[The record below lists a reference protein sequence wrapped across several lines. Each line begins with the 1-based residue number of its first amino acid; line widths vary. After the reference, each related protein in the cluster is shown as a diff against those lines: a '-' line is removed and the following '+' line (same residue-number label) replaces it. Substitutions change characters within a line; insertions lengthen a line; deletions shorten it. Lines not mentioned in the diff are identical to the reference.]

1 MQLVEKHWGRLL
13 LVFFAVAAVV
23 SASSPRKAWFA
34 SLLAELSLLQLVLGA
49 MAILKV
55 LHATDEEMA
64 GSCKPRAKK
73 RPPQRPIAPQAAADK
88 PKGE

>member
-1 MQLVEKHWGRLL
+1 M
-13 LVFFAVAAVV
+13 
-23 SASSPRKAWFA
+23 
-34 SLLAELSLLQLVLGA
+34 LAEPSLLQLLLGA

-64 GSCKPRAKK
+64 GSCKPRAKR